1 MDNISLM
8 NNMEIIENINK
19 MLEELKER
27 NINIKDDNDMWWYL
41 DKILYN
47 QNIDEIIFMCATNQ

>member
-8 NNMEIIENINK
+8 NNMEIVENINK
-19 MLEELKER
+19 MLQELKER
-27 NINIKDDNDMWWYL
+27 NIKIKDDNDMWWYL

-47 QNIDEIIFMCATNQ
+47 QNIDEIIFMCETNQ

>member
-1 MDNISLM
+1 VDNISLM